1 MDILI
6 RNCNLIS
13 MSEDRPE
20 YEEEVSIYIENRENY
35 RNRRRCYTKTRSKNN

>member
-13 MSEDRPE
+13 MAEDREE
-20 YEEEVSIYIENRENY
+20 YEEEVSIYIQNRKDN
-35 RNRRRCYTKTRSKNN
+35 RNR